1 LFLYLELLGERA
13 AMFREY
19 LWLVFVASLVYAAN
33 ASPVFAQSSA
43 EKGAQLAEKVK
54 DGILRLG
61 DGPEAFV
68 RVKLHDKTIAGGYID
83 EAGADSF
90 TVIDELTGN
99 AVTVRYSQVKQV
111 MGVNSRT
118 RVSIAIGV
126 GRLSRLA
133 LRDCWTRHKP
143 STILRF

>member
-1 LFLYLELLGERA
+1 
-13 AMFREY
+13 MFA
-19 LWLVFVASLVYAAN
+19 ASLVYVAN
-33 ASPVFAQSSA
+33 AAPAVAQSTA
-43 EKGAQLAEKVK
+43 GKGTHLAEKVK
-54 DGILRLG
+54 DGVLSLG

-68 RVKLHDKTIAGGYID
+68 RVKLHDKTIVGGYID

-90 TVIDELTGN
+90 TIIDELTGK
-99 AVTVRYSQVKQV
+99 AVTVRYSQVKQI
-111 MGVNSRT
+111 MGVNSLT

-126 GRLSRLA
+126 GRWSRLA

>member
-1 LFLYLELLGERA
+1 
-13 AMFREY
+13 MFRGY
-19 LWLVFVASLVYAAN
+19 LWLMFVAPLVYAAN
-33 ASPVFAQSSA
+33 APLVFAQSSA
-43 EKGAQLAEKVK
+43 GKDVQLAEKVK

-61 DGPEAFV
+61 DGLEAFV

-99 AVTVRYSQVKQV
+99 AITLRYSQVKQI
-111 MGVNSRT
+111 MGVNSTT

-133 LRDCWTRHKP
+133 LRDCWTRRKP